1 MSDLVDEMRNDIS
14 KVYLNTSW
22 KKKVARMP
30 DKQVM
35 AIYYSFL
42 EKGRFGHVPKP
53 KPKHIEP
60 VVEQKPCFSVDQAQ
74 QLALDIFN

>member
-1 MSDLVDEMRNDIS
+1 MSDLVDDMRNDIS

-22 KKKVARMP
+22 KKRVAHMP

-42 EKGRFGHVPKP
+42 EKGKFGHVPKP
-53 KPKHIEP
+53 KPKVVEP
-60 VVEQKPCFSVDQAQ
+60 VVEQEPYFSTDQAC
-74 QLALDIFN
+74 QLGFDI